1 MKQNTFIYKTF
12 AKVLKLD
19 ENKTKLLKLT
29 AGTLKKLSKNQQK
42 IRVIDWLETTIL
54 SNQKDR
60 TITISIWETDG
71 FQSRRTCRYYC
82 PFDILMLLSFGS
94 SLKKEKNA
102 NGCQFIPMPKF

>member
-42 IRVIDWLETTIL
+42 ILVIDWLETTIL
-54 SNQKDR
+54 SNQKVVGRINMQADDR
-60 TITISIWETDG
+60 VIMHVIEQSQLVFGRLMVFRVGVHVDITA
-71 FQSRRTCRYYC
+71 
-82 PFDILMLLSFGS
+82 LL
-94 SLKKEKNA
+94 
-102 NGCQFIPMPKF
+102 IY

>member
-42 IRVIDWLETTIL
+42 ILVIDWLETTIL
-54 SNQKDR
+54 SNQKVVGRINMQADDR
-60 TITISIWETDG
+60 VIMHVIEQSQLVFGRLMIFTVGVHVDITA
-71 FQSRRTCRYYC
+71 
-82 PFDILMLLSFGS
+82 LL
-94 SLKKEKNA
+94 
-102 NGCQFIPMPKF
+102 IY